1 MKKTNL
7 FVVILSLIA
16 ISFVIFDYFYL
27 HDKKLPTDLNN
38 IVKNNETK
46 ILKPS
51 DEKDVYTCPM
61 HPSVISDKA
70 GSCPICGM
78 TLVKKHNHSK
88 EEKTES
94 STDLSEISLSPSQ
107 QVMSNIA
114 TELVKRKTLE
124 TEINSIGRVT
134 LDETKNAQIS
144 AWIGGRINKLYVNFT
159 GAKVN
164 KGQKMFDI
172 YSPDLASAQQEY
184 IQAYESYLSLNK
196 SELKEIADSATSMLN
211 ASKKRL
217 LLLGIKKEQLKQLEK
232 TRKADFSISIYSPAS
247 GVITK
252 KNVQEGQYVNMGDLV
267 FELSDLS
274 NLWVESNIYESDLI
288 NVKNGQMVEISTET
302 YPNEVFMGHIE
313 FIKPMLDPNT
323 KTATIRISLANK
335 NNKLKPEMTVNTKIK
350 SFLGNSL
357 VVPKSAVILSGKKAI
372 VWVEKKP
379 KIYIPKEVKLG
390 KSNDEFFPVI
400 SGLSENE
407 KIVTSGGFLLD
418 SESQINT
425 PVNKD
430 NSEQKTLEK
439 TPKPDMDMSN
449 MKM

>member
-7 FVVILSLIA
+7 LVVILALIA
-16 ISFVIFDYFYL
+16 ITAVIFDYFYL
-27 HDKKLPTDLNN
+27 HDKKPTDSNN

-114 TELVKRKTLE
+114 TEPVKRKTLE
-124 TEINSIGRVT
+124 TEINSIGKVT

-217 LLLGIKKEQLKQLEK
+217 LLLGIKEEQLKQLEK
-232 TRKADFSISIYSPAS
+232 TRKADFSIPVYSPAS

-274 NLWVESNIYESDLI
+274 NLWVESNIYESDLL
-288 NVKNGQMVEISTET
+288 NVKNGQIVEISTET

-350 SFLGNSL
+350 SALGNSL

-390 KSNDEFFPVI
+390 KSNNEFFPVI

-430 NSEQKTLEK
+430 KAEQKILEK

>member
-1 MKKTNL
+1 MKKLNL
-7 FVVILSLIA
+7 IVTILSLIA

-27 HDKKLPTDLNN
+27 HDKKENKSLV
-38 IVKNNETK
+38 VKNSDTQTLKTNDEK
-46 ILKPS
+46 IL
-51 DEKDVYTCPM
+51 YTCPM
-61 HPSVISDKA
+61 HPSVISDKP

-78 TLVKKHNHSK
+78 TLVRKHNHSK
-88 EEKTES
+88 EEKIDV

-107 QVMSNIA
+107 QVMSNIS
-114 TELVKRKTLE
+114 TEIVKRKNIE
-124 TEINSIGRVT
+124 TEINAIGKVT

-144 AWIGGRINKLYVNFT
+144 AWIAGRINKLYVNFT
-159 GAKVN
+159 GAKVV

-184 IQAYESYLSLNK
+184 IQAYEAYLSLKK
-196 SELKEIADSATSMLN
+196 SELKEISDSATSMLN

-217 LLLGIKKEQLKQLEK
+217 LLLGIKEEQLKQLEK
-232 TRKADFSISIYSPAS
+232 TRKADFSIPVYSPAS
-247 GVITK
+247 GIITK

-288 NVKNGQMVEISTET
+288 NIKKNQMVEIFTET
-302 YPNEVFMGHIE
+302 YQNEIFKGHIE

-350 SFLGNSL
+350 SSLGNSL

-390 KSNDEFFPVI
+390 KSNNEFFPVI

-418 SESQINT
+418 SESQIKS
-425 PVNKD
+425 PVS
-430 NSEQKTLEK
+430 NSNPVHKHDSAK
-439 TPKPDMDMSN
+439 PKKADMDMSN